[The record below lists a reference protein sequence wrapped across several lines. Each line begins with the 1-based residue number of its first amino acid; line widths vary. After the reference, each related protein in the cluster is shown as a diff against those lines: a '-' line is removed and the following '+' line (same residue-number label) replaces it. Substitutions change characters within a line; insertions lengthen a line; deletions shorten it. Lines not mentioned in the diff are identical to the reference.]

1 VTTFRIKDGILFQE
15 LGRDLVL
22 FDLETNLPYALNPV
36 GSLIF
41 RMIDGERTLEEIA
54 ERISREYDVGFDQAM
69 KDLLKLSEA
78 LIQRGIIKQVR

>member
-22 FDLETNLPYALNPV
+22 FDLETNLPCTLNPV

-41 RMIDGERTLEEIA
+41 RMIDGKRTLGEIA
-54 ERISREYDVGFDQAM
+54 QRVSREYDVGFDQAM
-69 KDLLKLSEA
+69 KDLLELSEA
-78 LIQRGIIKQVR
+78 LIRRGIIEEVR